1 MEMQFIYDYK
11 HELYNEMA
19 RSKPS
24 NRFLLNKFFDNLII
38 IIIIIIVISI
48 IIIIIIIIITSL
60 AWPWYSSLQ

>member
-1 MEMQFIYDYK
+1 
-11 HELYNEMA
+11 MA

-48 IIIIIIIIITSL
+48 IIIIIIIIIITSL